1 MKSPYPDVGIYRC
14 IRAVESII
22 DADNAPPSE
31 PPFPMRVL
39 KIIPVQWG
47 DAVGGEWSSL
57 FAGIIF
63 NTRKVEECT
72 VVV

>member
-1 MKSPYPDVGIYRC
+1 MKSPCPDVGIYRC

-39 KIIPVQWG
+39 KIIPALYGCGYRMLWVYFCIP
-47 DAVGGEWSSL
+47 A
-57 FAGIIF
+57 
-63 NTRKVEECT
+63 
-72 VVV
+72 